1 MTCLASQIGGEVATT
16 AVMDIARP
24 EFKAQKRKRQI
35 AMSVVAVVVI
45 AAATMAVYRLRPAAP
60 SVERG
65 TVWTDSVKRGPMLR
79 QVRGVGSLVPSQE
92 SVLQIPA
99 ETEATVVRIRMLP
112 GSLVKADSILLEM
125 SNPQVLQA
133 SIDADLQLKAAEA
146 EYQSQRMTLE
156 SNLMNQKAGAA
167 TVGAD
172 YAQAQ
177 RQAETDKAL
186 YDLGVISGLAYK
198 ASKGKSD
205 ELTTRNGLEGQ
216 RLTSTQ
222 KAIDSQLAEQEA
234 KVEQMRVLAGL
245 KKKQLNAL
253 KVRAGIDGVLVE
265 LPLHVGEHVSPGAML
280 AKVVQPNHLMAE
292 LKVAETQAR
301 DVQIGEPAS
310 VDTHNGVIS
319 GEVMRVDP
327 AVQNGTVTVD
337 VKLTGELP
345 KGARPDLS
353 VDGTVDLERLD
364 NVLYVGRP
372 AFGQENSTISL
383 FRLGPDGHEAV
394 RVPVKVGRASVN
406 SIQIVDGLHEGDTV
420 VLSDMSRWDNTDR
433 IRLQD

>member
-1 MTCLASQIGGEVATT
+1 
-16 AVMDIARP
+16 MDIARP
-24 EFKAQKRKRQI
+24 EFRERKRKRQI
-35 AMSVVAVVVI
+35 AIGAAIVVVVAVLTVV
-45 AAATMAVYRLRPAAP
+45 VYRLRPAAP
-60 SVERG
+60 TVERG
-65 TVWTDSVKRGPMLR
+65 TVWTDSVRRGSMLR
-79 QVRGVGSLVPSQE
+79 QVRGIGSLVPSQE

-112 GSLVKADSILLEM
+112 GSLVKADTILLEM
-125 SNPQVLQA
+125 SNPQVEQA
-133 SIDADLQLKAAEA
+133 AVDADLQWKAAQA
-146 EYQSQRMTLE
+146 EYQSQRAKLE
-156 SNLMNQKAGAA
+156 SDLMNQKAGAA
-167 TVGAD
+167 TVKAD
-172 YAQAQ
+172 YSQAKLQ
-177 RQAETDKAL
+177 SDTDKAL
-186 YDLGVISGLAYK
+186 YDLGVISGMAYK
-198 ASKGKSD
+198 NSKGKSD
-205 ELTTRNGLEGQ
+205 ELTIRNDLEDQ
-216 RLTSTQ
+216 RMTSSQ
-222 KAIDSQLAEQEA
+222 KASEAQLAEQQA
-234 KVEQMRVLAGL
+234 KVEQMKVLAEL
-245 KKKQLNAL
+245 KKKQLDAL
-253 KVRAGIDGVLVE
+253 KVRAKIEGVLVE
-265 LPLHVGEHVSPGAML
+265 LPLHVGEHVLPGAML

-310 VDTHNGVIS
+310 VDTHNGVVS

-383 FRLGPDGHEAV
+383 FKLDGDGRDAV

-406 SIQIVDGLHEGDTV
+406 SIQVIEGLREGDTV

-433 IRLQD
+433 IRLQE